1 MEPVVVVAII
11 VVVVVVV
18 VVNNSTL
25 GVDIGCFKVVYIV
38 VNKRHVNRYYTNVV
52 VKHIIR

>member
-1 MEPVVVVAII
+1 MVVAII
-11 VVVVVVV
+11 VVVVVVVV

-25 GVDIGCFKVVYIV
+25 GVYIGCFKVVYIV